1 MHDKIAIIPLNWPDE
16 ILSFWF
22 QELDPNDWWT
32 KSDAVDTLCKTR
44 FFELWEEQKSKTAD
58 DFLTSPEAALAAV
71 ILFDQF
77 PRNMFRESADAFST
91 DHLAQQIAEKA
102 VDLEYDQQ
110 LPEQQRPFLY
120 MPFMHAE
127 DIRLQNKSV
136 ALFTKLG
143 SNQKFA
149 NNHRDV
155 IAKFGRFPH
164 RNKVLGRQSR
174 PEEQAAIDAG
184 ASW

>member
-1 MHDKIAIIPLNWPDE
+1 MNWPAE

-22 QELDPNDWWT
+22 DELDPRDWWA
-32 KSDAVDTLCKTR
+32 KNDATDEEIEKR
-44 FFELWEEQKSKTAD
+44 FLELWEEQKSKTAP
-58 DFLTSPEAALAAV
+58 DFLNSPETALAAV

-77 PRNMFRESADAFST
+77 PRNMFRGRADAYST

-102 VDLEYDQQ
+102 VDLELDAQ
-110 LPEQQRPFLY
+110 LPEDRRAFLY

-127 DIRLQNKSV
+127 DIQLQNRSV
-136 ALFTKLG
+136 TLFTKLG
-143 SNQKFA
+143 SNEKFA
-149 NNHRDV
+149 NDHHDV

-164 RNKVLGRQSR
+164 RNEVLGRETR
-174 PEEQAAIDAG
+174 AEEQAAIDAG

>member
-1 MHDKIAIIPLNWPDE
+1 MNWPAE

-22 QELDPNDWWT
+22 QELDPKDWWA
-32 KSDAVDTLCKTR
+32 KSDATDDLIRER
-44 FFELWEEQKSKTAD
+44 FLELWEEQKSKTAD
-58 DFLTSPEAALAAV
+58 DFLTSPETALAAV

-77 PRNMFRESADAFST
+77 PRNMFRDSADAYST

-102 VDLEYDQQ
+102 VDLELDAQ
-110 LPEQQRPFLY
+110 LPEDQRAFLY

-127 DIRLQNKSV
+127 DIQMQNRSV
-136 ALFTKLG
+136 TLFTKLG

-149 NNHRDV
+149 NEHRDV
-155 IAKFGRFPH
+155 IAKFDRFPH
-164 RNKVLGRQSR
+164 RNKILGRQTR
-174 PEEQAAIDAG
+174 AEEQAAIDAG

>member
-1 MHDKIAIIPLNWPDE
+1 MNWPAE

-22 QELDPNDWWT
+22 QELDPKDWWA
-32 KSDAVDTLCKTR
+32 KSDATDELMEER
-44 FFELWEEQKSKTAD
+44 FLELWEEQKSKTAD
-58 DFLTSPEAALAAV
+58 DFLTAPETALAAV

-77 PRNMFRESADAFST
+77 PRNMFRNSADAFST

-102 VDLEYDQQ
+102 VDLELDAQ
-110 LPEQQRPFLY
+110 LPEDQRAFLY

-127 DIRLQNKSV
+127 DIQLQNRSV
-136 ALFTKLG
+136 TLFTKLG

-149 NNHRDV
+149 NEHRDV

-164 RNKVLGRQSR
+164 RNAVLGRQTR
-174 PEEQAAIDAG
+174 DEEQAAIDAG

>member
-1 MHDKIAIIPLNWPDE
+1 MVSSWPGE

-22 QELDPNDWWT
+22 DELGSDGWWT
-32 KSDAVDTLCKTR
+32 KNDAIDKRIEQR
-44 FFELWEEQKSKTAD
+44 FLELWQEQKSKTAD
-58 DFLTSPEAALAAV
+58 AFLGSPETALAAV

-77 PRNMFRESADAFST
+77 PRNMFRDHADAFAT

-102 VDLEYDQQ
+102 VDLELDQQ
-110 LPEQQRPFLY
+110 LPEEQRVFLY

-127 DIRLQNKSV
+127 DLQLQNRSV
-136 ALFTKLG
+136 TLFTKLG
-143 SNQKFA
+143 RNEKFA
-149 NNHRDV
+149 NEHRDV

-164 RNKVLGRQSR
+164 RNQTLGRQPR
-174 PEEQAAIDAG
+174 PGEQAAIEDG

>member
-1 MHDKIAIIPLNWPDE
+1 MNWPAE

-22 QELDPNDWWT
+22 QELAPKDWWT
-32 KSDAVDTLCKTR
+32 KSDATDDQIRER
-44 FFELWEEQKSKTAD
+44 FLELWEEQKSKTAD
-58 DFLTSPEAALAAV
+58 AFLTSPETALAAV

-77 PRNMFRESADAFST
+77 PRNMFRNSADAFST

-102 VDLEYDQQ
+102 VDLELDAQ
-110 LPEQQRPFLY
+110 LPEDQRAFLY

-127 DIRLQNKSV
+127 DVQLQNRSV
-136 ALFTKLG
+136 TLFTKLG

-149 NNHRDV
+149 NEHRDV

-164 RNKVLGRQSR
+164 RNKVLGRQTR
-174 PEEQAAIDAG
+174 DEEQAAIDAG

>member
-1 MHDKIAIIPLNWPDE
+1 MNWPDE

-22 QELDPNDWWT
+22 EALDAKDWWA
-32 KSDAVDTLCKTR
+32 KSDATDDQIRKR
-44 FFELWEEQKSKTAD
+44 FLKLWEEQKSKTAD
-58 DFLTSPEAALAAV
+58 DFLTSPETALAAV

-77 PRNMFRESADAFST
+77 PRNMFRDSADAYST

-102 VDLEYDQQ
+102 VDLELDAQ
-110 LPEQQRPFLY
+110 LPEDRRAFLY

-127 DIRLQNKSV
+127 DIQLQNRSV
-136 ALFTKLG
+136 TLFTKLG

-149 NNHRDV
+149 NEHRDV

-164 RNKVLGRQSR
+164 RNEILGRQTR
-174 PEEQAAIDAG
+174 AEEQAAIDAG

>member
-1 MHDKIAIIPLNWPDE
+1 MNWPAE

-22 QELDPNDWWT
+22 QELDPKDWWA
-32 KSDAVDTLCKTR
+32 KSDATDDQIRER
-44 FFELWEEQKSKTAD
+44 FLELWEEQKSKTAD
-58 DFLTSPEAALAAV
+58 DFLTAPETALAAV

-77 PRNMFRESADAFST
+77 PRNMFRDSADAFST

-102 VDLEYDQQ
+102 VDLKLDAQ
-110 LPEQQRPFLY
+110 LPEDQRAFLY

-127 DIRLQNKSV
+127 DIQLQNRSV
-136 ALFTKLG
+136 TLFTKLG

-149 NNHRDV
+149 NEHRDV

-164 RNKVLGRQSR
+164 RNAVLGRQTR
-174 PEEQAAIDAG
+174 DEEQAAIDAG

>member
-1 MHDKIAIIPLNWPDE
+1 MNWPDE

-22 QELDPNDWWT
+22 DELDPKDWWA
-32 KSDAVDTLCKTR
+32 KSDAVDALCESR
-44 FFELWEEQKSKTAD
+44 FLELWEEQKSRTAD
-58 DFLTSPEAALAAV
+58 DFLTAPEMALAAV

-77 PRNMFRESADAFST
+77 PRNMFRDSADAFST

-102 VDLEYDQQ
+102 VDLDIDQQ
-110 LPEQQRPFLY
+110 LPEQQRAFFY

-136 ALFTKLG
+136 ALFTRLG

-149 NNHRDV
+149 NEHRDV

-164 RNKVLGRQSR
+164 RNAVLGRQAR
-174 PEEQAAIDAG
+174 PGEQAAIEDG

>member
-1 MHDKIAIIPLNWPDE
+1 MNWPAE
-16 ILSFWF
+16 ILTFWF
-22 QELDPNDWWT
+22 QELDPRDWWA
-32 KSDAVDTLCKTR
+32 KSDATDDQIRER
-44 FFELWEEQKSKTAD
+44 FLELWEEQKSKTAD
-58 DFLTSPEAALAAV
+58 DFLTAPETALAAV

-77 PRNMFRESADAFST
+77 PRNMFRDSADAFST

-102 VDLEYDQQ
+102 VDLELDAQ
-110 LPEQQRPFLY
+110 LPEDQRAFLY

-127 DIRLQNKSV
+127 DIQLQNRSV
-136 ALFTKLG
+136 TLFTKLG

-149 NNHRDV
+149 NEHRDV

-164 RNKVLGRQSR
+164 RNAVLGRQTR
-174 PEEQAAIDAG
+174 DGEQAAIDAG

>member
-1 MHDKIAIIPLNWPDE
+1 MNWPAE
-16 ILSFWF
+16 ILTFWF
-22 QELDPNDWWT
+22 QELDPKDWWA
-32 KSDAVDTLCKTR
+32 KSDATDDQIRER
-44 FFELWEEQKSKTAD
+44 FLELWEEQKSKTAD
-58 DFLTSPEAALAAV
+58 DFLTAPETALAAV

-77 PRNMFRESADAFST
+77 PRNMFRDSADAFST

-102 VDLEYDQQ
+102 VDLELDAQ
-110 LPEQQRPFLY
+110 LPEDQRAFLY

-127 DIRLQNKSV
+127 DIQLQNRSV
-136 ALFTKLG
+136 TLFTKLG

-149 NNHRDV
+149 NEHRDV

-164 RNKVLGRQSR
+164 RNAVLGRQTR
-174 PEEQAAIDAG
+174 DGEQAAIDAG

>member
-1 MHDKIAIIPLNWPDE
+1 MNWPDE

-22 QELDPNDWWT
+22 DELDPKDWWT
-32 KSDAVDTLCKTR
+32 KSDATDHLIKKR
-44 FFELWEEQKSKTAD
+44 FFDLWKEQKSKTAD
-58 DFLTSPEAALAAV
+58 DFLTSPETALAAV

-77 PRNMFRESADAFST
+77 PRNMFRDSADAFST
-91 DHLAQQIAEKA
+91 DHLAQQIAGKA
-102 VDLEYDQQ
+102 VDLEIDQQ
-110 LPEQQRPFLY
+110 LPEQQRLFLY

-143 SNQKFA
+143 SDQKFA
-149 NNHRDV
+149 NEHHAV

-164 RNKVLGRQSR
+164 RNKILGRQSR
-174 PEEQAAIDAG
+174 PEELAAIAAG

>member
-1 MHDKIAIIPLNWPDE
+1 MNWPAE
-16 ILSFWF
+16 ILTFWF
-22 QELDPNDWWT
+22 QELDPRDWWA
-32 KSDAVDTLCKTR
+32 KSDATDNQIRER
-44 FFELWEEQKSKTAD
+44 FLELWEEQKSKTAD
-58 DFLTSPEAALAAV
+58 DFLTAPETALAAV

-77 PRNMFRESADAFST
+77 PRNMFRDSADAFST

-102 VDLEYDQQ
+102 VDLELDAQ
-110 LPEQQRPFLY
+110 LPEDQRAFLY

-127 DIRLQNKSV
+127 DIQLQNRSV
-136 ALFTKLG
+136 TLFTKLG

-149 NNHRDV
+149 NEHRDV

-164 RNKVLGRQSR
+164 RNAVLGRQTR
-174 PEEQAAIDAG
+174 DEEQAAIDAG